1 MSAESEEQSI
11 AKKKATDEIFHREYR
26 KMGKKRVIKQ
36 LEKEDTVEEPHE
48 PRKSLDI
55 NPTSVKYRMIKNMIP
70 GFSII
75 KNSIITPLLI
85 ASERVVE
92 YMIPEQTDVS
102 STNNPNRDNLNNEEE
117 KEHAI
122 NDRMSSLTL
131 EDVERRQRKRTLKCL
146 RKWNKQVNIPK
157 NLMNKASDW
166 VDYISENAQVE
177 PKVTRNFV
185 TNLIELSD
193 SALKRIAASC
203 KGIDDTNDNV
213 HMRFIKPSK
222 KFYNILMSVWIKM
235 DTNSIFSLTETA
247 FIDHVKLA
255 LETENIAWSD
265 AYLEPTKTFFNV
277 AKEEYMNL
285 YRSQKD
291 EAEDM
296 DGESNTFVLSMSRF
310 FTSIKSTLLEM
321 WNSEIVSKSARF
333 TSNSATSESE
343 SSEIEESKEES
354 KEGNQQWL

>member
-11 AKKKATDEIFHREYR
+11 AKKKATDEIFHKEYR
-26 KMGKKRVIKQ
+26 KLGKKREKKK

-55 NPTSVKYRMIKNMIP
+55 NSNSVKYRMIKNMIP

-92 YMIPEQTDVS
+92 YMIPEQADVS
-102 STNNPNRDNLNNEEE
+102 SPNNPNRDNLNNDEEE
-117 KEHAI
+117 REHAI
-122 NDRMSSLTL
+122 DDRMSRLTL

-146 RKWNKQVNIPK
+146 RKCNRQVNIPK
-157 NLMNKASDW
+157 NLMNKASDC
-166 VDYISENAQVE
+166 VDFISENAQVE

-185 TNLIELSD
+185 TNWIELSD

-203 KGIDDTNDNV
+203 KGIDDTNENV

-235 DTNSIFSLTETA
+235 DSNSIFNLTETA
-247 FIDHVKLA
+247 FTDHVKQA
-255 LETENIAWSD
+255 LEKENIAWSD

-285 YRSQKD
+285 YKSQKD
-291 EAEDM
+291 EEEDI

-321 WNSEIVSKSARF
+321 WNSEIVSKSTRF

-343 SSEIEESKEES
+343 SSEIEETKEES
-354 KEGNQQWL
+354 KEGNHL